1 MKAAASELVSFKTHG
16 RESHVKGETTPLST
30 HKQLRRPQLP
40 EKGITMG
47 RALSKW
53 EVDDILMATA
63 AAPQIYSGLRPPRP
77 LFYLITGQ
85 NTRMESAQRRI
96 WPAVSRRGP
105 TKCVFQSC
113 RRFLTTPPRN

>member
-53 EVDDILMATA
+53 EVDDISMATA

-96 WPAVSRRGP
+96 WPAVSHRGP
-105 TKCVFQSC
+105 TKRVFQSC
-113 RRFLTTPPRN
+113 RFLTTPSQN